1 MKLYQCQFIEFVFS
15 KQVLKFGEFM
25 LKFGCKSFYFFN
37 VGLFNIGCDLVLLGR
52 FYVEVLVDFGIE
64 FDLLFGFVYKGISI
78 VIIIVVVLVEYYD
91 FDLLYCFNC
100 KEVKDYGEGGNLV
113 GSVL

>member
-37 VGLFNIGCDLVLLGR
+37 VGLFNIGCDLVLLGC

-64 FDLLFGFVYKGISI
+64 FDLLFGFVYKGILI

-91 FDLLYCFNC
+91 LDLLYCFNC